1 MCTAL
6 FFYNVHPSV
15 LFLLAFNREEYQARY
30 VSNYLDSRCYNP
42 QCYPSSRNSLEAQ
55 VCKDGI
61 FKSPH

>member
-30 VSNYLDSRCYNP
+30 VSIDVRSRC
-42 QCYPSSRNSLEAQ
+42 C
-55 VCKDGI
+55 
-61 FKSPH
+61 

>member
-30 VSNYLDSRCYNP
+30 VSTDVRSRC
-42 QCYPSSRNSLEAQ
+42 C
-55 VCKDGI
+55 
-61 FKSPH
+61 